1 MFLMVLWAIII
12 IIPLIIPDNLDFTVF
27 TKQHLKLYLVT
38 ILLLPLL
45 KLLLPLL
52 PLLPVLLLDYSPLL
66 LSAASHILQ
75 NTILVPLLTKII

>member
-1 MFLMVLWAIII
+1 MVLWAIII
-12 IIPLIIPDNLDFTVF
+12 IIPDNLDFTVF

-75 NTILVPLLTKII
+75 NTILVPLLIKII